1 MDAEPLLHV
10 KRLNS
15 SLYWRPNSYVP
26 IFLTRCYKE
35 FFFFCAA
42 VRYRPGRNNWGNL
55 RLVLVQNIINIIS
68 DHNLATGTKTLDTS
82 TWKIYRSKLA
92 SFVNQKK
99 KFHDQNR
106 TTLPQNEQNTS
117 I

>member
-35 FFFFCAA
+35 FFFF
-42 VRYRPGRNNWGNL
+42 VP
-55 RLVLVQNIINIIS
+55 Q
-68 DHNLATGTKTLDTS
+68 LDT
-82 TWKIYRSKLA
+82 
-92 SFVNQKK
+92 
-99 KFHDQNR
+99 DQAE
-106 TTLPQNEQNTS
+106 T
-117 I
+117 IGAICV